1 MKLNVL
7 YSDQKITVAG
17 ETVERI
23 ADMIRSGQYTPGDR
37 LPGERQLA
45 QQLHVSRTSVREA
58 LGRLET
64 VGLVE
69 CRHGLGTFVKEPSR
83 EIIQAALVPHLLTDR
98 DTLQKL
104 FEIRQLIEVEAAAQA
119 AERATPTHLAVMRR
133 WLEEVETQIA
143 RENLDGIVTA
153 DVEFHRQIIIATGN
167 DILVDLMD
175 SIVDLLRAM
184 RRDSINIPE
193 LLSNII
199 SGHRAILEAIEVRDS
214 GLARQAMQNHLAAIM
229 VRVKASWSTQDSQP

>member
-1 MKLNVL
+1 ML
-7 YSDQKITVAG
+7 YGDQKSTVAG

-23 ADMIRSGQYTPGDR
+23 ADMIRSGDYTPGDR

-69 CRHGLGTFVKEPSR
+69 CRHGLGTFVKDPSR
-83 EIIQAALVPHLLTDR
+83 EVVQAALMPHLLTDR
-98 DTLQKL
+98 ETLQKL
-104 FEIRQLIEVEAAAQA
+104 FEIRQLIEVEAAVLA
-119 AERATPTHLAVMRR
+119 AERANSAQLGVMRR

-143 RENLDGIVTA
+143 RANEAGIVTA
-153 DVEFHRQIIIATGN
+153 DIEFHRQIIIATGN
-167 DILVDLMD
+167 DIMVDLMD
-175 SIVDLLRAM
+175 SIVDLLRAV

-193 LLSNII
+193 LQGSII
-199 SGHRAILEAIEVRDS
+199 SGHRAIFEAIAAGNS
-214 GLARQAMQNHLAAIM
+214 QAARQAMQDHLAAIM
-229 VRVKASWSTQDSQP
+229 AGVKAAWSKEQ